1 MMRWVAVASVA
12 LVTIAVATTGKTS
25 VSNCFTEKRRISG
38 GFQTDLSGINGFGF
52 DLYRQFSFKNTVENV
67 FFSPYSIWA
76 SLALS
81 YFGSAGNTKTQ
92 LEAKLGLTDKTSTL
106 KLWRALEMVY
116 AQRAIK
122 NPHYTFSMASRV
134 YFNNNLHL
142 RPCITS
148 IFYKELQSV
157 DFSNV
162 VGTAA
167 AINDFVSSTTKGLIP
182 QVVTPDDMV
191 DALMMLVNAAYFKGI
206 WMHRF
211 QPSSTTNQKF
221 FISPAHSV
229 DVPMMNLRTYLRQ
242 TKSPQLGAQILELP
256 YIGGDISM
264 LLLLPDEEGE
274 IGFSRMVSALNGG
287 TFFNLISKWSGQT
300 VLVDVL
306 LPKFRLEQTLKDEL
320 KESLKNLG
328 INDLFNISSANLTDF
343 VVHEV
348 LSVSKTIHK
357 AFVEVSEEGTEA
369 AAATGQIGYTR
380 FGFGKPRN
388 NFLKFHCNRPFLF
401 LIFDNQMK
409 NVLFMGAYKH
419 PAGDTRKG
427 GSVFEN
433 QTLAQI
439 QKGK

>member
-157 DFSNV
+157 DFSN
-162 VGTAA
+162 
-167 AINDFVSSTTKGLIP
+167 
-182 QVVTPDDMV
+182 
-191 DALMMLVNAAYFKGI
+191 
-206 WMHRF
+206 
-211 QPSSTTNQKF
+211 
-221 FISPAHSV
+221 
-229 DVPMMNLRTYLRQ
+229 
-242 TKSPQLGAQILELP
+242 
-256 YIGGDISM
+256 
-264 LLLLPDEEGE
+264 
-274 IGFSRMVSALNGG
+274 
-287 TFFNLISKWSGQT
+287 
-300 VLVDVL
+300 
-306 LPKFRLEQTLKDEL
+306 
-320 KESLKNLG
+320 SLKNLG